1 MCGIAGGVGPS
12 APNFQSLEAQLTKLE
27 HRGPDD
33 RGTYVNQGIA
43 LGMCRL
49 AIVEI
54 AAGKQPFE
62 STDGK
67 IKIVFNGEIYNY
79 RELREVLVSLGHE
92 FSGASESEVI
102 IAAYR
107 QYGPDFPN
115 HLAGMFAIA
124 LFDQVN
130 DALVLVRDRVGKKPL
145 WFSKRADGSIL
156 FASEVKALLAGLP
169 TRTLRKGA
177 VAEVMQFGYVNAP
190 NSAFAEIRQLPP
202 ATIAIWHKGDW
213 SIRTYWQPDYV
224 TEIQISYQDA
234 LEETKNKISAAVE
247 RRLISERPIG
257 AFLSGGYDSTV
268 VTALMAQLSKS
279 TVKTYSI
286 GFDHP
291 QYNEAEY
298 ASAVAKYLGTDHHQE
313 IVKPDP
319 ALILQE
325 IAASLDQ
332 PFADSSYIP
341 TFLLAKYACQE
352 VIVALGGDGGDEVFG
367 GYDRYVAAPTMQR
380 ANYLL
385 AIARPIAS
393 VLGKT
398 GAVNERK
405 LKRIV
410 SQLNA
415 HPSLAARYASIMS
428 LTQPSELAK
437 ILKPEFN
444 LADANEVYLANFK
457 RAGTRDSLHAM
468 IRSDFEHY
476 LPGDLLV
483 KADLATMANSLELRS
498 PLLDHEVIE
507 WANLLPA
514 KFKVAGRESKH
525 ILKDLARTLVPA
537 ELIDRPKMGFAIPRA
552 DWLRNELSE
561 MTHDLLTDEVAR
573 SRRWFDQHE
582 IHRVLAEHKS
592 GQDRDSILWPVL
604 CLELWARHWID

>member
-12 APNFQSLEAQLTKLE
+12 APSLQALEAQLTKLE

-33 RGTYVNQGIA
+33 RGIYVNHGIS

-62 STDGK
+62 SADGK
-67 IKIVFNGEIYNY
+67 VKIVFNGEIYNY
-79 RELREVLVSLGHE
+79 RQLREELVALGHE
-92 FSGASESEVI
+92 FVGASESEVI

-115 HLAGMFAIA
+115 HLTGMFAIA
-124 LFDQVN
+124 LFDQAN

-156 FASEVKALLAGLP
+156 FASEVKALLAALP
-169 TRTLRKGA
+169 TKTLRKGV

-190 NSAFAEIRQLPP
+190 NSAFTEVRQLPP
-202 ATIAIWHKGDW
+202 ATMAIWHHGDW
-213 SIRTYWQPDYV
+213 SMRTYWQPDYE
-224 TEIQISYQDA
+224 TEIQISYEDA
-234 LEETKNKISAAVE
+234 LVETKKKIEAAVE
-247 RRLISERPIG
+247 RRLISERPMG

-268 VTALMAQLSKS
+268 VTALMAKLSS
-279 TVKTYSI
+279 QTVKTYSI

-298 ASAVAKYLGTDHHQE
+298 AGAVAKHLGTDHHQE

-325 IAASLDQ
+325 LTASLDQ

-341 TFLLAKYACQE
+341 TYLLAKYARQE

-367 GYDRYVAAPTMQR
+367 GYDRYVAAPLMQR

-385 AIARPIAS
+385 AIAKPIAAEMS
-393 VLGKT
+393 KS
-398 GAVNERK
+398 AVVSERK
-405 LKRIV
+405 MKRIV
-410 SQLNA
+410 SQLQA
-415 HPSLAARYASIMS
+415 YPSLAARYTSIMS
-428 LTQPSELAK
+428 LTQPSQIARL
-437 ILKPEFN
+437 LNPEFN
-444 LADANEVYLANFK
+444 LAGANDVYINDFK
-457 RAGTRDSLHAM
+457 RAGSRDSLHAM
-468 IRSDFEHY
+468 IRNDFEHY

-498 PLLDHEVIE
+498 PLLDHDVIE
-507 WANLLPA
+507 WANSLPA
-514 KFKVAGRESKH
+514 KFKVTGRESKH
-525 ILKDLARTLVPA
+525 ILKDIARTLVPA
-537 ELIDRPKMGFAIPRA
+537 ELIDRPKMGFAVPRA
-552 DWLRNELSE
+552 DWLRNELRQI
-561 MTHDLLTDEVAR
+561 THDLLTDEVAC
-573 SRRWFDQHE
+573 SRGWFDQHE
-582 IHRVLAEHKS
+582 IHKILSEHQS
-592 GQDRDSILWPVL
+592 GQDRDSIIWPAL
-604 CLELWARHWID
+604 CLELWARNWL

>member
-1 MCGIAGGVGPS
+1 MCGIAGGIGPS
-12 APNFQSLEAQLTKLE
+12 APSVQSLEAQLTKLE

-62 STDGK
+62 SVDGK

-79 RELREVLVSLGHE
+79 RELREQLVSLGHE

-102 IAAYR
+102 IALYR

-115 HLAGMFAIA
+115 HLIGMFAIA
-124 LFDQVN
+124 LFDQAN

-202 ATIAIWHKGDW
+202 ATMAIWHRGDW
-213 SIRTYWQPDYV
+213 SMRTYWQPDYE

-291 QYNEAEY
+291 QYNEAEF
-298 ASAVAKYLGTDHHQE
+298 ASAVAKHLGTDHHQE

-341 TFLLAKYACQE
+341 TFLLAKYARQE

-393 VLGKT
+393 ILGKT

-428 LTQPSELAK
+428 LTQPSKLAK
-437 ILKPEFN
+437 ILKPEYN
-444 LADANEVYLANFK
+444 LAGANEVYLADFK
-457 RAGTRDSLHAM
+457 RSGTRDSLHAM

-483 KADLATMANSLELRS
+483 KADLATMANSLEVRS

-507 WANLLPA
+507 WANSLPA

-525 ILKDLARTLVPA
+525 ILKDIARTLVPA

-561 MTHDLLTDEVAR
+561 ITHDLLTDEVAR
-573 SRRWFDQHE
+573 SRGWFDQHE
-582 IHRVLAEHKS
+582 IHQILVEHKS
-592 GQDRDSILWPVL
+592 GQDRDSILWPAL
-604 CLELWARHWID
+604 CLELWARNWL

>member
-12 APNFQSLEAQLTKLE
+12 APSLQSLEAQLTKLE

-33 RGTYVNQGIA
+33 RGTYVNQGIS
-43 LGMCRL
+43 LGMSRL

-79 RELREVLVSLGHE
+79 RQLREELVALGHE
-92 FSGASESEVI
+92 FFGASESEVI

-107 QYGPDFPN
+107 QFGPDFPN
-115 HLAGMFAIA
+115 HLMGMFAIA
-124 LFDQVN
+124 LFDQAN

-156 FASEVKALLAGLP
+156 FASEVKALLAALP
-169 TRTLRKGA
+169 NKTLRKGV
-177 VAEVMQFGYVNAP
+177 VAEVIQFGYVNAP
-190 NSAFAEIRQLPP
+190 NSAFTEVRQLPP
-202 ATIAIWHKGDW
+202 ATMAIWHHGDW
-213 SIRTYWQPDYV
+213 SMRTYWQPDYE
-224 TEIQISYQDA
+224 TEIKISYEDA
-234 LEETKNKISAAVE
+234 LIETKKKIETAVE
-247 RRLISERPIG
+247 RRLISERPMG

-268 VTALMAQLSKS
+268 VTALMAKLSSQK
-279 TVKTYSI
+279 VKTYSI

-298 ASAVAKYLGTDHHQE
+298 AGAVATYLGTDHHQE

-325 IAASLDQ
+325 LAASLDQ

-341 TFLLAKYACQE
+341 TYLLAKYARQE

-367 GYDRYVAAPTMQR
+367 GYDRYVAAPLMQH

-385 AIARPIAS
+385 TIAKPIAAVMS
-393 VLGKT
+393 KT
-398 GAVNERK
+398 GFVSERK
-405 LKRIV
+405 MKRII
-410 SQLNA
+410 SQLQA

-428 LTQPSELAK
+428 MTQPSQIARL
-437 ILKPEFN
+437 LKPEFN
-444 LADANEVYLANFK
+444 LTGANDVYISDFK
-457 RAGTRDSLHAM
+457 RAGVRDSLHAM

-498 PLLDHEVIE
+498 PLLDHDVIE
-507 WANLLPA
+507 WANSLPS

-525 ILKDLARTLVPA
+525 ILKDIARTLVPA

-552 DWLRNELSE
+552 DWLRNELRQI
-561 MTHDLLTDEVAR
+561 THDLLTDEVAR
-573 SRRWFDQHE
+573 SRGWFDQHE
-582 IHRVLAEHKS
+582 IHKILSEHQS
-592 GQDRDSILWPVL
+592 GQDRDSIIWPAL
-604 CLELWARHWID
+604 CLELWARNWL

>member
-12 APNFQSLEAQLTKLE
+12 APSVQSLEAQLTKLE

-33 RGTYVNQGIA
+33 RGTYVNQGIS

-62 STDGK
+62 SADGK

-79 RELREVLVSLGHE
+79 RQLREELVALGHE
-92 FSGASESEVI
+92 FVGTSESEVI

-115 HLAGMFAIA
+115 HLSGMFAIA
-124 LFDQVN
+124 LFDQAN

-156 FASEVKALLAGLP
+156 FASEVKALLAALP
-169 TRTLRKGA
+169 SRTLRKGI

-190 NSAFAEIRQLPP
+190 NSAFTEVRQLPP
-202 ATIAIWHKGDW
+202 ATMAIWHHGDW
-213 SIRTYWQPDYV
+213 SMRTYWQPDYE
-224 TEIQISYQDA
+224 TEIKISYEDA
-234 LEETKNKISAAVE
+234 LIETKKKIEAAVE
-247 RRLISERPIG
+247 RRLMSERPMG

-268 VTALMAQLSKS
+268 VTALMAKLSS
-279 TVKTYSI
+279 QTVKTYSI

-298 ASAVAKYLGTDHHQE
+298 AGTVAKYLGTDHHQE

-325 IAASLDQ
+325 LAGSLDQ

-341 TFLLAKYACQE
+341 TYLLAKYARQE

-367 GYDRYVAAPTMQR
+367 GYDRYVAAPLMQR

-385 AIARPIAS
+385 AIAKPIA
-393 VLGKT
+393 
-398 GAVNERK
+398 AVMSKSGVVSESK
-405 LKRIV
+405 MKRII
-410 SQLNA
+410 SQLQA
-415 HPSLAARYASIMS
+415 HPSLAARYTSIMS
-428 LTQPSELAK
+428 LTQPAQIARL
-437 ILKPEFN
+437 LKPDFN
-444 LADANEVYLANFK
+444 MAGANEIYINDFK
-457 RAGTRDSLHAM
+457 RTSARDSLHAM

-498 PLLDHEVIE
+498 PLLDHDVIE
-507 WANLLPA
+507 WANSLPT

-525 ILKDLARTLVPA
+525 ILKDIARTLVPA

-552 DWLRNELSE
+552 DWLRNELRQI
-561 MTHDLLTDEVAR
+561 THDLLTDEVAR
-573 SRRWFDQHE
+573 SRGWFDQHE
-582 IHRVLAEHKS
+582 IHKILAEHQS
-592 GQDRDSILWPVL
+592 GQDRDSIIWPAL
-604 CLELWARHWID
+604 CLELWARNWI

>member
-12 APNFQSLEAQLTKLE
+12 APSVQSLEAQLTKLE

-33 RGTYVNQGIA
+33 SGTYVNQGIA

-62 STDGK
+62 SADGK
-67 IKIVFNGEIYNY
+67 IRIVFNGEIYNY
-79 RELREVLVSLGHE
+79 RELRETLVSLGHE
-92 FSGASESEVI
+92 FNGASESEVI

-124 LFDQVN
+124 LFDQAN

-177 VAEVMQFGYVNAP
+177 IAEVMQFGYINAP
-190 NSAFAEIRQLPP
+190 NSAFAEIRQIPP
-202 ATIAIWHKGDW
+202 ATMAIWHKGDW
-213 SIRTYWQPDYV
+213 SMRTYWQPDYE
-224 TEIQISYQDA
+224 TEIQIPYEDA
-234 LEETKNKISAAVE
+234 IVETKKKISAAVE

-268 VTALMAQLSKS
+268 VTALMSQLSKS

-298 ASAVAKYLGTDHHQE
+298 AGAVAKYLGTDHHQE

-341 TFLLAKYACQE
+341 TFLLAKYARKE

-367 GYDRYVAAPTMQR
+367 GYDRYIAAPTMQR

-385 AIARPIAS
+385 ALGKPIAKA
-393 VLGKT
+393 LGKT
-398 GAVNERK
+398 GAINERK
-405 LKRIV
+405 LKRVV
-410 SQLNA
+410 SQLQA

-428 LTQPSELAK
+428 LTQPSELAR
-437 ILKPEFN
+437 ILKPGFN
-444 LADANEVYLANFK
+444 QSGANEVYLNDFQRVGA
-457 RAGTRDSLHAM
+457 RDSLHAM
-468 IRSDFEHY
+468 IRNDFEHY

-498 PLLDHEVIE
+498 PLLDHDVIE
-507 WANLLPA
+507 WANSLPA

-525 ILKDLARTLVPA
+525 ILKDIARSLVPP

-552 DWLRNELSE
+552 DWLRNDLREI
-561 MTHDLLTDEVAR
+561 THDLLTDEVSR
-573 SRRWFDQHE
+573 SRGWFDQHE
-582 IHRVLAEHKS
+582 IHRLLEEHKS
-592 GQDRDSILWPVL
+592 GQDRDSILWPAL
-604 CLELWARHWID
+604 CLELWARNWL

>member
-1 MCGIAGGVGPS
+1 MCGIAGGIGPS
-12 APNFQSLEAQLTKLE
+12 APTLQSLEAQLTKLE

-33 RGTYVNQGIA
+33 RGTYLNGGIA

-62 STDGK
+62 SSDGK

-79 RELREVLVSLGHE
+79 RELREILVSLGHV
-92 FSGASESEVI
+92 FTGASESEVI

-115 HLAGMFAIA
+115 HLSGMFAIA
-124 LFDQVN
+124 LFDQAN

-145 WFSKRADGSIL
+145 WFAKRADGSVL
-156 FASEVKALLAGLP
+156 FASEVKALLAALP
-169 TRTLRKGA
+169 TRTLSNGV
-177 VAEVMQFGYVNAP
+177 VAEVMQFGYVSAP
-190 NSAFAEIRQLPP
+190 NSAFTEIRQIPP
-202 ATIAIWHKGDW
+202 ATMAIWHNGDW
-213 SIRTYWQPDYV
+213 SMRTYWQADYE

-234 LEETKNKISAAVE
+234 LHETKQKILAAVE

-279 TVKTYSI
+279 TVKTFSI

-298 ASAVAKYLGTDHHQE
+298 AGAVAKYLGTEHHQE

-325 IAASLDQ
+325 IASSLDQ

-341 TFLLAKYACQE
+341 SFLLAKYARQE

-380 ANYLL
+380 ANHLL
-385 AIARPIAS
+385 AMARPIAAILS
-393 VLGKT
+393 KS
-398 GAVNERK
+398 GAVDNRK

-410 SQLNA
+410 SQLQSQ
-415 HPSLAARYASIMS
+415 PSLAARYASIMS
-428 LTQPSELAK
+428 LTQPSEIAK
-437 ILKPEFN
+437 LLKPAFN
-444 LADANEVYLANFK
+444 LAGANEFFLADFK
-457 RAGTRDSLHAM
+457 RAGTRDALHAM
-468 IRSDFEHY
+468 IRSDFERY

-483 KADLATMANSLELRS
+483 KADLASMANSLELRS
-498 PLLDHEVIE
+498 PLLDHDVIE
-507 WANLLPA
+507 WANSLPT

-525 ILKDLARTLVPA
+525 ILKDIARSFVPA
-537 ELIDRPKMGFAIPRA
+537 ELIDRPKMGFAITRA
-552 DWLRNELSE
+552 DWLRSELRE
-561 MTHDLLTDEVAR
+561 ITHDLLTDEIAR
-573 SRRWFDQHE
+573 SRGWFDQHE
-582 IHRVLAEHKS
+582 IHRILSEHKA
-592 GQDRDSILWPVL
+592 GQDRDSIIWPAL
-604 CLELWARHWID
+604 CLELWARNWL

>member
-12 APNFQSLEAQLTKLE
+12 APSVQSLEAQLTKLE

-54 AAGKQPFE
+54 ASGKQPFE
-62 STDGK
+62 SSDGK
-67 IKIVFNGEIYNY
+67 INIVFNGEIYNY

-124 LFDQVN
+124 LFDQAN

-177 VAEVMQFGYVNAP
+177 VAEVMQFGYINAP
-190 NSAFAEIRQLPP
+190 NSAFAEIRQIPP
-202 ATIAIWHKGDW
+202 ATMAIWHKGDW
-213 SIRTYWQPDYV
+213 SMRTYWQPDYE
-224 TEIQISYQDA
+224 TEIQISYEDA
-234 LEETKNKISAAVE
+234 LFETKNKISAAVE

-268 VTALMAQLSKS
+268 VTALMTQLSKS

-298 ASAVAKYLGTDHHQE
+298 ARAVAKHLGTDHHQE

-325 IAASLDQ
+325 IAVSLDQ

-341 TFLLAKYACQE
+341 TFLLAKYARKE

-385 AIARPIAS
+385 ALAKPIARA
-393 VLGKT
+393 LGKT
-398 GAVNERK
+398 GAINERK

-410 SQLNA
+410 SQLQA

-428 LTQPSELAK
+428 LTQPSELAR

-444 LADANEVYLANFK
+444 QSGANEVYLNDFQRVGA
-457 RAGTRDSLHAM
+457 RDSLHAM

-498 PLLDHEVIE
+498 PLLDHDVIE
-507 WANLLPA
+507 WANSLPA

-525 ILKDLARTLVPA
+525 ILKDIARSLVPP

-552 DWLRNELSE
+552 DWLRNDLREI
-561 MTHDLLTDEVAR
+561 THDLLTDEVSR
-573 SRRWFDQHE
+573 SRGWFDQHE
-582 IHRVLAEHKS
+582 IHRLLEEHKS
-592 GQDRDSILWPVL
+592 GQDRDSILWPAL
-604 CLELWARHWID
+604 CLELWARNWL

>member
-12 APNFQSLEAQLTKLE
+12 APSLQALEAQLTKLE

-33 RGTYVNQGIA
+33 RGTYVNQGIS

-62 STDGK
+62 SADGK

-79 RELREVLVSLGHE
+79 RQLREELVSLGHE
-92 FSGASESEVI
+92 FAGASESEVI
-102 IAAYR
+102 IASYR
-107 QYGPDFPN
+107 QFGPDFPN
-115 HLAGMFAIA
+115 HLTGMFAIA

-156 FASEVKALLAGLP
+156 FASEVKALLAALP
-169 TRTLRKGA
+169 SRTLRKG
-177 VAEVMQFGYVNAP
+177 VIAEVMQFGYVNAP
-190 NSAFAEIRQLPP
+190 NSAFTEIRQLPP
-202 ATIAIWHKGDW
+202 ATMAIWHHGDW
-213 SIRTYWQPDYV
+213 SMRTYWQPDYE
-224 TEIQISYQDA
+224 TEIQISYEDA
-234 LEETKNKISAAVE
+234 LVETKNKIEAAVE
-247 RRLISERPIG
+247 RRLISERPMG

-268 VTALMAQLSKS
+268 VTALMAKLSS
-279 TVKTYSI
+279 QTVKTYSI
-286 GFDHP
+286 GLDHP

-298 ASAVAKYLGTDHHQE
+298 AGAVARHLGTDHHQE

-325 IAASLDQ
+325 LAASLDQ

-341 TFLLAKYACQE
+341 TYLLAKYARQE

-367 GYDRYVAAPTMQR
+367 GYDRYVAAPLMQR

-385 AIARPIAS
+385 AIAKPIA
-393 VLGKT
+393 
-398 GAVNERK
+398 AVMSKSGVVSERK
-405 LKRIV
+405 MKRIV
-410 SQLNA
+410 SQLQA
-415 HPSLAARYASIMS
+415 HPSLAARYTSIMS
-428 LTQPSELAK
+428 LTQPSQIARL
-437 ILKPEFN
+437 LKPEFN
-444 LADANEVYLANFK
+444 LAGANDVYINDFK
-457 RAGTRDSLHAM
+457 RAGARDSLHEM
-468 IRSDFEHY
+468 IRIDVDHY

-507 WANLLPA
+507 WANSLPA
-514 KFKVAGRESKH
+514 KFKVAGLESKH
-525 ILKDLARTLVPA
+525 ILKDIARTLVPA

-552 DWLRNELSE
+552 DWLRNELHQI
-561 MTHDLLTDEVAR
+561 THDLLTDEVAR
-573 SRRWFDQHE
+573 SRGWFDQHE
-582 IHRVLAEHKS
+582 IHKILGEHQS
-592 GQDRDSILWPVL
+592 GQDRDSIIWPVL
-604 CLELWARHWID
+604 CLELWARNWL

>member
-1 MCGIAGGVGPS
+1 MCGIAGGIGPS
-12 APNFQSLEAQLTKLE
+12 APTLQVLEAQLSKLE

-33 RGTYVNQGIA
+33 RGTFVNQGIA

-62 STDGK
+62 SADGK

-79 RELREVLVSLGHE
+79 RELREQLVSLGHE
-92 FSGASESEVI
+92 FIDASESEVI

-107 QYGPDFPN
+107 QFGPDFPN
-115 HLAGMFAIA
+115 HLSGMFAIA
-124 LFDQVN
+124 LFDQAN
-130 DALVLVRDRVGKKPL
+130 EALVLVRDRVGKKPL
-145 WFSKRADGSIL
+145 WFSKRSDGSVL
-156 FASEVKALLAGLP
+156 FASEVKALLAAIP

-177 VAEVMQFGYVNAP
+177 VAEVMQFGYINAP
-190 NSAFAEIRQLPP
+190 NSAFTEIRQIPP
-202 ATIAIWHKGDW
+202 ATMAIWHAGDW
-213 SIRTYWQPDYV
+213 SMRTYWQADYV

-234 LEETKNKISAAVE
+234 LIETKKKISAAVE

-298 ASAVAKYLGTDHHQE
+298 AKAVARQLGTDHHQE

-341 TFLLAKYACQE
+341 TFLLAKYARQE

-367 GYDRYVAAPTMQR
+367 GYDRYVAAPTLQR
-380 ANYLL
+380 ANFLL
-385 AIARPIAS
+385 PLARPIAAI
-393 VLGKT
+393 LAKA
-398 GAVNERK
+398 GAVSDRK
-405 LKRIV
+405 VKRIV
-410 SQLNA
+410 SQLKA
-415 HPSLAARYASIMS
+415 QPSLAARYTSIMS
-428 LTQPSELAK
+428 LTQPSDIAR

-444 LADANEVYLANFK
+444 LAGAHEIYMQNIK
-457 RAGTRDSLHAM
+457 RSGTRDSLHAM
-468 IRSDFEHY
+468 IRSDFENY

-483 KADLATMANSLELRS
+483 KADLASMANSLELRS
-498 PLLDHEVIE
+498 PLLDHELIE
-507 WANLLPA
+507 WANSLPT

-525 ILKDLARTLVPA
+525 ILKDIARTLVPA

-552 DWLRNELSE
+552 DWLRNELRE
-561 MTHDLLTDEVAR
+561 ITHDLLTDETAK
-573 SRRWFDQHE
+573 SRGWFDQHE
-582 IHRVLAEHKS
+582 IHRIIDENKN
-592 GQDRDSILWPVL
+592 GKDRDSVLWPAL
-604 CLELWARHWID
+604 CLELWARNWL

>member
-12 APNFQSLEAQLTKLE
+12 APSVQSLEAQLTKLE

-54 AAGKQPFE
+54 ASGKQPFE
-62 STDGK
+62 SADGK

-79 RELREVLVSLGHE
+79 RELRELLVSLGHE

-115 HLAGMFAIA
+115 HLAGMFVIA
-124 LFDQVN
+124 LFDQAN

-156 FASEVKALLAGLP
+156 FASEVKALLVELP

-177 VAEVMQFGYVNAP
+177 VAEVMQFGYINAP
-190 NSAFAEIRQLPP
+190 NSAFAEIRQIPP
-202 ATIAIWHKGDW
+202 ATMAIWHKGDW
-213 SIRTYWQPDYV
+213 SMRTYWQPDYE
-224 TEIQISYQDA
+224 TEVLISYEDA
-234 LEETKNKISAAVE
+234 LVETKNKISTAVE

-298 ASAVAKYLGTDHHQE
+298 AGAVAKYLGTDHHQE

-341 TFLLAKYACQE
+341 TFLLAKYARKE

-385 AIARPIAS
+385 AFGKPIATA
-393 VLGKT
+393 LGKT
-398 GAVNERK
+398 GAINERK

-415 HPSLAARYASIMS
+415 YPSLAARYASIMS
-428 LTQPSELAK
+428 LTQPSELAR

-444 LADANEVYLANFK
+444 LSGASEVFLNDFK
-457 RAGTRDSLHAM
+457 RAGARDSLQAM

-483 KADLATMANSLELRS
+483 KADCATMANSLELRS

-507 WANLLPA
+507 WANSLPA
-514 KFKVAGRESKH
+514 NFKVSGRESKH
-525 ILKDLARTLVPA
+525 ILKDIARTLVPA
-537 ELIDRPKMGFAIPRA
+537 NFIDRPKMGFAIPRA
-552 DWLRNELSE
+552 DWLRSELSE
-561 MTHDLLTDEVAR
+561 ITHDLLTDEVAR
-573 SRRWFDQHE
+573 SRGWFDQHE
-582 IHRVLAEHKS
+582 IYRVLAEHKS
-592 GQDRDSILWPVL
+592 GQDRDSILWPAL
-604 CLELWARHWID
+604 CLELWARNWL

>member
-12 APNFQSLEAQLTKLE
+12 APSLQALEAQLTKLE

-33 RGTYVNQGIA
+33 RGTYVNQGIS

-62 STDGK
+62 SADGK

-79 RELREVLVSLGHE
+79 RQLRAELVALGHE
-92 FSGASESEVI
+92 FAGASESEVI

-107 QYGPDFPN
+107 QFGPDFPN
-115 HLAGMFAIA
+115 HLSGMFAIA
-124 LFDQVN
+124 LFDQAN

-156 FASEVKALLAGLP
+156 FASEVKALLAALP
-169 TRTLRKGA
+169 SKTLRKGV

-190 NSAFAEIRQLPP
+190 NSAFTEVRQLPP
-202 ATIAIWHKGDW
+202 ATMAIWHDGDW
-213 SIRTYWQPDYV
+213 SMRTYWQPDYE
-224 TEIQISYQDA
+224 TEIQISYEDA
-234 LEETKNKISAAVE
+234 LVGTKNKIEAAVE
-247 RRLISERPIG
+247 RRLMSERPMG

-268 VTALMAQLSKS
+268 VTALMAKLSS
-279 TVKTYSI
+279 QTVKTYSI
-286 GFDHP
+286 GFDHR

-298 ASAVAKYLGTDHHQE
+298 AGAVAKHLGTDHHQE

-325 IAASLDQ
+325 LAASLDQ

-341 TFLLAKYACQE
+341 TYLLAKYARQE

-367 GYDRYVAAPTMQR
+367 GYDRYIAAPLMQR

-385 AIARPIAS
+385 AIAKPIAAIMS
-393 VLGKT
+393 KSGV
-398 GAVNERK
+398 VSERK
-405 LKRIV
+405 MKRII
-410 SQLNA
+410 SQLQA
-415 HPSLAARYASIMS
+415 HPSLAARYTSIMS
-428 LTQPSELAK
+428 LTQPAQIARL
-437 ILKPEFN
+437 LKPEFN
-444 LADANEVYLANFK
+444 LAGANEIYIRDFK
-457 RAGTRDSLHAM
+457 RIGIRDSLHAM
-468 IRSDFEHY
+468 IRSDFERY

-498 PLLDHEVIE
+498 PLLDHDVID
-507 WANLLPA
+507 WANSLPA

-525 ILKDLARTLVPA
+525 ILKDIARTLVPA

-552 DWLRNELSE
+552 DWLRNELRQI
-561 MTHDLLTDEVAR
+561 THDLLTDEVAR
-573 SRRWFDQHE
+573 SRGWFDQHE
-582 IHRVLAEHKS
+582 IHKILSEHQS
-592 GQDRDSILWPVL
+592 GQDRDSIIWPAL
-604 CLELWARHWID
+604 CLELWARNWL

>member
-12 APNFQSLEAQLTKLE
+12 APSVQSLDAQLTKLE

-54 AAGKQPFE
+54 ASGKQPFE
-62 STDGK
+62 SSDGK

-79 RELREVLVSLGHE
+79 RELREILVSLGYE
-92 FSGASESEVI
+92 FSGASETEVI

-115 HLAGMFAIA
+115 HLNGMFAIA
-124 LFDQVN
+124 LFDQAN

-156 FASEVKALLAGLP
+156 FASEVKSLLAGLP
-169 TRTLRKGA
+169 SRTLRKGV

-190 NSAFAEIRQLPP
+190 NSAFTEVRQLPP
-202 ATIAIWHKGDW
+202 ATMAIWHHGDW
-213 SIRTYWQPDYV
+213 SMRTYWQPDYE
-224 TEIQISYQDA
+224 TEIQISYEDA
-234 LEETKNKISAAVE
+234 LVETKNKIEAAVE
-247 RRLISERPIG
+247 RRLMSERPMG

-268 VTALMAQLSKS
+268 VTALMAKLSS
-279 TVKTYSI
+279 QTVKTYSI
-286 GFDHP
+286 GFENP

-298 ASAVAKYLGTDHHQE
+298 AGAVAKHLGTDHHQE

-319 ALILQE
+319 TLILQE
-325 IAASLDQ
+325 LAASLDQ

-341 TFLLAKYACQE
+341 TYLLAKYARQE

-367 GYDRYVAAPTMQR
+367 GYDRYVAAPLLQR

-385 AIARPIAS
+385 AIAKPIA
-393 VLGKT
+393 
-398 GAVNERK
+398 AVMSKSGVVSERK
-405 LKRIV
+405 MKRII
-410 SQLNA
+410 SQLQA
-415 HPSLAARYASIMS
+415 HPSLAARYTSIMS
-428 LTQPSELAK
+428 LTQPAQIARL
-437 ILKPEFN
+437 LKPDFN
-444 LADANEVYLANFK
+444 MAVANEIYISDFK
-457 RAGTRDSLHAM
+457 RLGARDSLHAM

-498 PLLDHEVIE
+498 PLLDHDVIE
-507 WANLLPA
+507 WANSLPTI
-514 KFKVAGRESKH
+514 FKVAGRESKH

-552 DWLRNELSE
+552 DWLRNELRQI
-561 MTHDLLTDEVAR
+561 THDLLTDEVAR
-573 SRRWFDQHE
+573 SRGWFDQHE
-582 IHRVLAEHKS
+582 IHKILSEHQS
-592 GQDRDSILWPVL
+592 GQDRDSIIWPAL
-604 CLELWARHWID
+604 CLELWARNWL

>member
-12 APNFQSLEAQLTKLE
+12 APNVQSLDAQLTKLE

-33 RGTYVNQGIA
+33 RGTYVNRGIA

-54 AAGKQPFE
+54 ASGKQPFE

-79 RELREVLVSLGHE
+79 RELREVLVSLGYE

-115 HLAGMFAIA
+115 HLSGMFAIA
-124 LFDQVN
+124 LFDQTN

-177 VAEVMQFGYVNAP
+177 VAEVMQFGYINAP
-190 NSAFAEIRQLPP
+190 NSAFAEIRQIPP
-202 ATIAIWHKGDW
+202 ATMAIWHKGDW
-213 SIRTYWQPDYV
+213 SMRTYWQPDYE
-224 TEIQISYQDA
+224 TEIQISYEDA
-234 LEETKNKISAAVE
+234 LVETKNRISAAVE

-268 VTALMAQLSKS
+268 VTALMAQLSIS

-291 QYNEAEY
+291 QYNEGEY
-298 ASAVAKYLGTDHHQE
+298 ARAVAKHLGTDHHQE

-325 IAASLDQ
+325 IATSLDQ

-341 TFLLAKYACQE
+341 TFLLAKYARKE

-385 AIARPIAS
+385 ALAKPIAS

-398 GAVNERK
+398 SVINERK
-405 LKRIV
+405 LKRII
-410 SQLNA
+410 SQLQA
-415 HPSLAARYASIMS
+415 HPSLATRYASIMS
-428 LTQPSELAK
+428 LTQPSELAR

-444 LADANEVYLANFK
+444 LSGSNDIYLTDFK
-457 RAGTRDSLHAM
+457 RTGARDSLHTM

-507 WANLLPA
+507 WANSLPA

-525 ILKDLARTLVPA
+525 ILKDIARSLVPA

-561 MTHDLLTDEVAR
+561 ITHDLLTDEVAK
-573 SRRWFDQHE
+573 SRGWFDQHE
-582 IHRVLAEHKS
+582 IHTVLEEHKS
-592 GQDRDSILWPVL
+592 GQDRDSILWPAL
-604 CLELWARHWID
+604 CLELWARNWL

>member
-12 APNFQSLEAQLTKLE
+12 APSVQSLEAQLTKLE

-54 AAGKQPFE
+54 ASGKQPFE
-62 STDGK
+62 SADGN

-79 RELREVLVSLGHE
+79 RELRERLVSLGHV

-124 LFDQVN
+124 LFDQAN
-130 DALVLVRDRVGKKPL
+130 DALILVRDRVGKKPL

-177 VAEVMQFGYVNAP
+177 VAEVMQFGYVSAP
-190 NSAFAEIRQLPP
+190 NSAFAEIRQIPP
-202 ATIAIWHKGDW
+202 ATMAIWHKGDW
-213 SIRTYWQPDYV
+213 SMRTYWQPDYE
-224 TEIQISYQDA
+224 TEIQISYEDA
-234 LEETKNKISAAVE
+234 LVETKNKISAAVE

-257 AFLSGGYDSTV
+257 VFLSGGYDSTV
-268 VTALMAQLSKS
+268 VTALMSQLSKS
-279 TVKTYSI
+279 KVKTYSI

-291 QYNEAEY
+291 QYNEAEF
-298 ASAVAKYLGTDHHQE
+298 AGAVAKYLGTDHHQE

-341 TFLLAKYACQE
+341 TFLLAKYARKE

-367 GYDRYVAAPTMQR
+367 GYDRYLAAPTMQR

-385 AIARPIAS
+385 ALGKPIARA
-393 VLGKT
+393 LGKS
-398 GAVNERK
+398 GAINERK

-410 SQLNA
+410 SQLQS

-428 LTQPSELAK
+428 LTQSSELAR

-444 LADANEVYLANFK
+444 LSGASDNYLNDFK
-457 RAGTRDSLHAM
+457 RTGVRDSLHAM

-483 KADLATMANSLELRS
+483 KADLATMANSLEVRS
-498 PLLDHEVIE
+498 PLLDHDVID
-507 WANLLPA
+507 WANSLPA
-514 KFKVAGRESKH
+514 KFKVAGQESKH
-525 ILKDLARTLVPA
+525 ILKDIARSLVPA

-552 DWLRNELSE
+552 DWLRNELRE
-561 MTHDLLTDEVAR
+561 ITHDLLTDEVAR
-573 SRRWFDQHE
+573 SRGWFDQHE
-582 IHRVLAEHKS
+582 IHRALEEHKS
-592 GQDRDSILWPVL
+592 GQDRDSILWPAL
-604 CLELWARHWID
+604 CLELWARNWL

>member
-12 APNFQSLEAQLTKLE
+12 APSLQALEAQLTKLE

-33 RGTYVNQGIA
+33 RGTYVNQGIS

-62 STDGK
+62 SADGK

-79 RELREVLVSLGHE
+79 RQLREELVALGHE
-92 FSGASESEVI
+92 FVGSSESEVI

-115 HLAGMFAIA
+115 HLSGMFAIA
-124 LFDQVN
+124 LFDQAN

-156 FASEVKALLAGLP
+156 FASEVKALLSALP
-169 TRTLRKGA
+169 SRTLRKGV

-190 NSAFAEIRQLPP
+190 NSAFTEVRQLPP
-202 ATIAIWHKGDW
+202 ATMAIWHHGDW
-213 SIRTYWQPDYV
+213 SMRTYWQPDYE
-224 TEIQISYQDA
+224 TEIQISYEDA
-234 LEETKNKISAAVE
+234 LVETKNKIEAAVE
-247 RRLISERPIG
+247 RRLMSERPMG

-268 VTALMAQLSKS
+268 VTALMAKLSS
-279 TVKTYSI
+279 QTVKTYSI
-286 GFDHP
+286 GFYHP

-298 ASAVAKYLGTDHHQE
+298 AGAVAKYLGTDHHQE

-325 IAASLDQ
+325 LAASLDQ

-341 TFLLAKYACQE
+341 TYLLAKYARQE

-367 GYDRYVAAPTMQR
+367 GYDRYVAAPLMQR

-385 AIARPIAS
+385 AIAKPIA
-393 VLGKT
+393 
-398 GAVNERK
+398 AVMSKSGVVSERK
-405 LKRIV
+405 MKRII
-410 SQLNA
+410 SQLQV
-415 HPSLAARYASIMS
+415 HPSLAARYTSIMS
-428 LTQPSELAK
+428 LTQPSQIARL
-437 ILKPEFN
+437 LKPEFN
-444 LADANEVYLANFK
+444 HAGGNDIYISDFK
-457 RAGTRDSLHAM
+457 RAGARDSLHAM

-476 LPGDLLV
+476 LPGDLLI

-498 PLLDHEVIE
+498 PLLDHDVIE
-507 WANLLPA
+507 WANSLPA
-514 KFKVAGRESKH
+514 KFKVVGRESKH
-525 ILKDLARTLVPA
+525 ILKDIARTLVPA

-552 DWLRNELSE
+552 DWLRNELRE
-561 MTHDLLTDEVAR
+561 ITHDLLTDEVAR
-573 SRRWFDQHE
+573 SRSWFDQHE
-582 IHRVLAEHKS
+582 IHKILSEHQS
-592 GQDRDSILWPVL
+592 GQDRDSIIWPAL
-604 CLELWARHWID
+604 CLELWARNWL

>member
-1 MCGIAGGVGPS
+1 MCGIAGGIGPS
-12 APNFQSLEAQLTKLE
+12 APSLESLEAQLTKLE

-33 RGTYVNQGIA
+33 RGTYVNQGIS

-62 STDGK
+62 SVDGK

-79 RELREVLVSLGHE
+79 RELREILISLGHE

-115 HLAGMFAIA
+115 HLRGMFAIA
-124 LFDQVN
+124 LFDQAN

-145 WFSKRADGSIL
+145 WFSKRADGTVF
-156 FASEVKALLAGLP
+156 FASEVKALLAALP
-169 TRTLRKGA
+169 SRTLRTGV
-177 VAEVMQFGYVNAP
+177 VAEVMQFGYVSAP
-190 NSAFAEIRQLPP
+190 NSAFTDIRQIPP
-202 ATIAIWHKGDW
+202 ATLAIWHNGDW
-213 SIRTYWQPDYV
+213 SMRKYWQADYE
-224 TEIQISYQDA
+224 TEIQISYEDA
-234 LEETKNKISAAVE
+234 LVETKEKISAAVE

-279 TVKTYSI
+279 TVKTFSI
-286 GFDHP
+286 GFEHP

-298 ASAVAKYLGTDHHQE
+298 AGAVAKYLGTEHHQE

-325 IAASLDQ
+325 IATSLDQ

-341 TFLLAKYACQE
+341 TFLLAKYARQE

-380 ANYLL
+380 TNYLL
-385 AIARPIAS
+385 AIARPIAVMLS
-393 VLGKT
+393 KS
-398 GAVNERK
+398 GAVNQRK
-405 LKRIV
+405 LKRIE
-410 SQLNA
+410 SQLQSQ
-415 HPSLAARYASIMS
+415 PSLAARYASIMS
-428 LTQPSELAK
+428 LTQPDQIARL
-437 ILKPEFN
+437 LKPDFN
-444 LADANEVYLANFK
+444 LATANKIFLADFK
-457 RAGTRDSLHAM
+457 RVGARDSLHAM
-468 IRSDFEHY
+468 IRSDFEYY

-498 PLLDHEVIE
+498 PLLDHDIIE
-507 WANLLPA
+507 WANSLPT

-525 ILKDLARTLVPA
+525 ILKDIARSLVPA
-537 ELIDRPKMGFAIPRA
+537 DLIDRPKMGFAIPRA
-552 DWLRNELSE
+552 EWLRNELRE
-561 MTHDLLTDEVAR
+561 ITHDLLTDEVAR
-573 SRRWFDQHE
+573 SRGWFDQHE
-582 IHRVLAEHKS
+582 IHLILAEHKD
-592 GQDRDSILWPVL
+592 GQDRDSIIWPAL
-604 CLELWARHWID
+604 CLELWARHWL

>member
-1 MCGIAGGVGPS
+1 MCGIAGGIGPS
-12 APNFQSLEAQLTKLE
+12 SPSLESLEAQLTKLE

-62 STDGK
+62 SVDGK

-79 RELREVLVSLGHE
+79 RELREVLVSLGYE

-115 HLAGMFAIA
+115 HLRGMFAIA
-124 LFDQVN
+124 LFDQAN

-145 WFSKRADGSIL
+145 WFSKRADGSVL
-156 FASEVKALLAGLP
+156 FASEVKALLAALP
-169 TRTLRKGA
+169 TRTLRTGV
-177 VAEVMQFGYVNAP
+177 VAEVMQFGYVSAP
-190 NSAFAEIRQLPP
+190 NSAFTEIRQIPP
-202 ATIAIWHKGDW
+202 ATMAIWHNGDW
-213 SIRTYWQPDYV
+213 SMRTYWQADYE
-224 TEIQISYQDA
+224 TEIQISYEDA
-234 LEETKNKISAAVE
+234 LVETKEKISAAVE

-268 VTALMAQLSKS
+268 VTALMAKLSKS

-291 QYNEAEY
+291 QFNEAEY
-298 ASAVAKYLGTDHHQE
+298 AGAVAKYLGTEHHQE

-332 PFADSSYIP
+332 PFADPSYIP
-341 TFLLAKYACQE
+341 TFLLAKYARQE

-367 GYDRYVAAPTMQR
+367 GYDRYIAAPTMQR
-380 ANYLL
+380 ANHLL
-385 AIARPIAS
+385 AIARPIAVMLS
-393 VLGKT
+393 KS
-398 GAVNERK
+398 GAVNQRK
-405 LKRIV
+405 LKRIA
-410 SQLNA
+410 SQLQSQ
-415 HPSLAARYASIMS
+415 PSLAARYTSIMS
-428 LTQPSELAK
+428 QAQTTDISKLLNSD
-437 ILKPEFN
+437 FN
-444 LADANEVYLANFK
+444 VANANEIFLADFK
-457 RAGTRDSLHAM
+457 RVGARDSLHAM
-468 IRSDFEHY
+468 IRSDFEYY

-498 PLLDHEVIE
+498 PLLDHDVVE
-507 WANLLPA
+507 WANSLPT

-525 ILKDLARTLVPA
+525 ILKDIARSLVPA
-537 ELIDRPKMGFAIPRA
+537 DLIERPKMGFAIPRA
-552 DWLRNELSE
+552 EWLRNELRE
-561 MTHDLLTDEVAR
+561 ITHDLLTDEVAR
-573 SRRWFDQHE
+573 SRGWFDQHE
-582 IHRVLAEHKS
+582 IHRILAEHKS
-592 GQDRDSILWPVL
+592 GQDRDSIIWPAL
-604 CLELWARHWID
+604 CLELWARNWL

>member
-12 APNFQSLEAQLTKLE
+12 APSLQALEAQLTKLE

-33 RGTYVNQGIA
+33 RGTYVNQGIS

-62 STDGK
+62 SADGK

-79 RELREVLVSLGHE
+79 RELREDLVALGHE
-92 FSGASESEVI
+92 FNGASESEVI

-115 HLAGMFAIA
+115 HLSGMFAIA
-124 LFDQVN
+124 LFDQAN

-156 FASEVKALLAGLP
+156 FASEVKALLVALP
-169 TRTLRKGA
+169 NRTLRKGV

-190 NSAFAEIRQLPP
+190 NSAFTEIRQIPP
-202 ATIAIWHKGDW
+202 ATMAIWHHGDW
-213 SIRTYWQPDYV
+213 SMRTYWQSDYE
-224 TEIQISYQDA
+224 TEIQISYQEA
-234 LEETKNKISAAVE
+234 LVETKNQIEAAVA
-247 RRLISERPIG
+247 RRMISERPMG

-268 VTALMAQLSKS
+268 VTALMAKLSS
-279 TVKTYSI
+279 QTVKTYSI

-298 ASAVAKYLGTDHHQE
+298 ASAVAKHLGTDHHQE

-325 IAASLDQ
+325 LATSLDQ

-341 TFLLAKYACQE
+341 TYLLAKYARQE
-352 VIVALGGDGGDEVFG
+352 VTVALGGDGGDEVFG
-367 GYDRYVAAPTMQR
+367 GYDRYVAAPLMQR

-385 AIARPIAS
+385 AIAKPIAA
-393 VLGKT
+393 VLSKGD
-398 GAVNERK
+398 AVNERK

-410 SQLNA
+410 SQLQA

-428 LTQPSELAK
+428 LTQPSQIARL
-437 ILKPEFN
+437 LKPEFN
-444 LADANEVYLANFK
+444 LAGANDVYINDFK
-457 RAGTRDSLHAM
+457 RVGVRDSLHAM

-498 PLLDHEVIE
+498 PLLDHQVIE
-507 WANLLPA
+507 WANSLPA

-525 ILKDLARTLVPA
+525 ILKDIARTLVPA

-552 DWLRNELSE
+552 DWLRNELRQV
-561 MTHDLLTDEVAR
+561 THDLLTDEVAR
-573 SRRWFDQHE
+573 SRGWFDQHE
-582 IHRVLAEHKS
+582 IHKILSEHQN
-592 GQDRDSILWPVL
+592 GQDRDSIIWPAL
-604 CLELWARHWID
+604 CLELWARNWL

>member
-1 MCGIAGGVGPS
+1 MCGIAGGIGPS
-12 APNFQSLEAQLTKLE
+12 APSLESLEAQLIKLE

-62 STDGK
+62 SVDGK

-115 HLAGMFAIA
+115 HLRGMFAIA
-124 LFDQVN
+124 LFDQAN

-145 WFSKRADGSIL
+145 WFSKRADGSVL
-156 FASEVKALLAGLP
+156 FASEVKALLAALP
-169 TRTLRKGA
+169 TRTLRTGA
-177 VAEVMQFGYVNAP
+177 IAEVMQFGYISAP
-190 NSAFAEIRQLPP
+190 NSAFTEIRQIPP
-202 ATIAIWHKGDW
+202 ATMAIWHNGDW
-213 SIRTYWQPDYV
+213 SMRTYWQADYE
-224 TEIQISYQDA
+224 TEIQISYEDA
-234 LEETKNKISAAVE
+234 LVETKEKISAAVE

-268 VTALMAQLSKS
+268 VTALMAKLSKS

-291 QYNEAEY
+291 QFNEAEY
-298 ASAVAKYLGTDHHQE
+298 AGAVAKYLGTEHHQE
-313 IVKPDP
+313 IIKPDP

-332 PFADSSYIP
+332 PFADSSFIP
-341 TFLLAKYACQE
+341 TFLLAKYARQE

-385 AIARPIAS
+385 AIARPIALMLS
-393 VLGKT
+393 KS
-398 GAVNERK
+398 GAVNQRK
-405 LKRIV
+405 LKRIAAQLQ
-410 SQLNA
+410 SQ
-415 HPSLAARYASIMS
+415 PSLAARYASIMS
-428 LTQPSELAK
+428 LTQPGQIAIL
-437 ILKPEFN
+437 LKPDFN
-444 LADANEVYLANFK
+444 LATANEMFLADFK
-457 RAGTRDSLHAM
+457 RVGARDSLHAM
-468 IRSDFEHY
+468 IRSDFEYY

-498 PLLDHEVIE
+498 PLLDHDIIE
-507 WANLLPA
+507 WANSLPT

-525 ILKDLARTLVPA
+525 ILKDIARYLVPA
-537 ELIDRPKMGFAIPRA
+537 DLIDRPKMGFAIPRA
-552 DWLRNELSE
+552 EWLRNELRE
-561 MTHDLLTDEVAR
+561 ITHDLLTDEVAR
-573 SRRWFDQHE
+573 SRGWFDQHE
-582 IHRVLAEHKS
+582 IHRILTEHKA
-592 GQDRDSILWPVL
+592 GRDRDSIIWPAL
-604 CLELWARHWID
+604 CLELWARNWL

>member
-12 APNFQSLEAQLTKLE
+12 APSLQALEAQLTKLE

-33 RGTYVNQGIA
+33 RGTYVNQGIS

-62 STDGK
+62 SADGK

-79 RELREVLVSLGHE
+79 RELREDLVALGHE
-92 FSGASESEVI
+92 FNGASESEVI

-115 HLAGMFAIA
+115 HLSGMFAIA
-124 LFDQVN
+124 LFDQAN

-156 FASEVKALLAGLP
+156 FASEVKALLAALP
-169 TRTLRKGA
+169 NRTLRKGV

-190 NSAFAEIRQLPP
+190 NSAFTEIRQIPP
-202 ATIAIWHKGDW
+202 ATMAIWHHGDW
-213 SIRTYWQPDYV
+213 SMRTYWQSDYE
-224 TEIQISYQDA
+224 TEIQISYQEA
-234 LEETKNKISAAVE
+234 LVETKNQIEAAVA
-247 RRLISERPIG
+247 RRMISERPMG

-268 VTALMAQLSKS
+268 VTALMAKLSS
-279 TVKTYSI
+279 QTVKTYSI

-298 ASAVAKYLGTDHHQE
+298 AKAVAKHLGTDHHQE

-325 IAASLDQ
+325 LATSLDQ

-341 TFLLAKYACQE
+341 TYLLAKYARQE
-352 VIVALGGDGGDEVFG
+352 VTVALGGDGGDEVFG
-367 GYDRYVAAPTMQR
+367 GYDRYVAAPLMQR

-385 AIARPIAS
+385 AIAKPIAA
-393 VLGKT
+393 VLSKG

-410 SQLNA
+410 SQLQA

-428 LTQPSELAK
+428 LTQPSQIARL
-437 ILKPEFN
+437 LKPEFN
-444 LADANEVYLANFK
+444 LAGANDVYINDFK
-457 RAGTRDSLHAM
+457 RVGVRDSLHAM

-498 PLLDHEVIE
+498 PLLDHQVIE
-507 WANLLPA
+507 WANSLPA

-525 ILKDLARTLVPA
+525 ILKDIARTLVPA

-552 DWLRNELSE
+552 DWLRNELRQV
-561 MTHDLLTDEVAR
+561 THDLLSDEVAR
-573 SRRWFDQHE
+573 SRGWFDQHE
-582 IHRVLAEHKS
+582 IHKILSEHQN
-592 GQDRDSILWPVL
+592 GQDRDSIIWPAL
-604 CLELWARHWID
+604 CLELWARNWL

>member
-12 APNFQSLEAQLTKLE
+12 APSLQALEAQLTKLE

-33 RGTYVNQGIA
+33 HGTYVNQGIS

-62 STDGK
+62 SSDGK
-67 IKIVFNGEIYNY
+67 TKIVFNGEIYNY
-79 RELREVLVSLGHE
+79 RELREELVALGHE
-92 FSGASESEVI
+92 FNGASESEVI

-124 LFDQVN
+124 LFDQAN
-130 DALVLVRDRVGKKPL
+130 DALILVRDRVGKKPL

-156 FASEVKALLAGLP
+156 FASEVKALLAALP
-169 TRTLRKGA
+169 NRTLRKGA

-190 NSAFAEIRQLPP
+190 NSAFTEVRQIPP
-202 ATIAIWHKGDW
+202 ATMAIWHHGDW
-213 SIRTYWQPDYV
+213 SMRAYWQPDYE

-234 LEETKNKISAAVE
+234 LVETKNQIEAAVA
-247 RRLISERPIG
+247 RRMISERPMG

-268 VTALMAQLSKS
+268 VTALMAKLSS
-279 TVKTYSI
+279 QTVKTYSI

-298 ASAVAKYLGTDHHQE
+298 ASAVAKHLGTDHHQE

-325 IAASLDQ
+325 LAASLDQ
-332 PFADSSYIP
+332 PFADSSFIP
-341 TFLLAKYACQE
+341 TYLLAKYARQE

-367 GYDRYVAAPTMQR
+367 GYDRYIAAPLMQR

-385 AIARPIAS
+385 AIAKPIAS
-393 VLGKT
+393 ALSKG

-410 SQLNA
+410 SQLQA

-428 LTQPSELAK
+428 LTQPTQISRL
-437 ILKPEFN
+437 LKPEFN
-444 LADANEVYLANFK
+444 LAGANDIYINDFK
-457 RAGTRDSLHAM
+457 RVGVRDSLHAM

-498 PLLDHEVIE
+498 PLLDHQVIE
-507 WANLLPA
+507 WANSLPA

-525 ILKDLARTLVPA
+525 ILKDIARKLVPA

-552 DWLRNELSE
+552 DWLRNELRQV
-561 MTHDLLTDEVAR
+561 THDLLTDEVAR
-573 SRRWFDQHE
+573 SRGWFDQHE
-582 IHRVLAEHKS
+582 IHKILSEHQS
-592 GQDRDSILWPVL
+592 GQDRDSIIWPAL
-604 CLELWARHWID
+604 CLELWARNWL

>member
-1 MCGIAGGVGPS
+1 M
-12 APNFQSLEAQLTKLE
+12 
-27 HRGPDD
+27 
-33 RGTYVNQGIA
+33 
-43 LGMCRL
+43 
-49 AIVEI
+49 
-54 AAGKQPFE
+54 
-62 STDGK
+62 
-67 IKIVFNGEIYNY
+67 
-79 RELREVLVSLGHE
+79 REVLVSLGHE

-124 LFDQVN
+124 LFDQAN

-145 WFSKRADGSIL
+145 WFSKRVDGSIL

-169 TRTLRKGA
+169 SRTLRKGA
-177 VAEVMQFGYVNAP
+177 VAEVMQFGYINAP
-190 NSAFAEIRQLPP
+190 NSAFAEIRQIPP
-202 ATIAIWHKGDW
+202 ATMAIWHKGDW
-213 SIRTYWQPDYV
+213 SMRTYWQPDYE
-224 TEIQISYQDA
+224 TEIQISYEDA
-234 LEETKNKISAAVE
+234 LVETKNKISAAVE

-268 VTALMAQLSKS
+268 VTALMSQLSKS

-298 ASAVAKYLGTDHHQE
+298 AGAVAKYLGTDHHQE

-341 TFLLAKYACQE
+341 TFLLAKYARKE

-393 VLGKT
+393 ILGKT

-415 HPSLAARYASIMS
+415 YPSLAARYASIMS
-428 LTQPSELAK
+428 LTQSSELAK

-444 LADANEVYLANFK
+444 LSGANDIYLNDFK
-457 RAGTRDSLHAM
+457 RAGARDSLHAM

-498 PLLDHEVIE
+498 PLLDHDVIE
-507 WANLLPA
+507 WANSLPA

-525 ILKDLARTLVPA
+525 ILKDIARSLVPA

-552 DWLRNELSE
+552 DWLRNELREIS
-561 MTHDLLTDEVAR
+561 HDLLTDEVAR
-573 SRRWFDQHE
+573 SRGWFDQHE
-582 IHRVLAEHKS
+582 IPRVLEEHKS
-592 GQDRDSILWPVL
+592 GQDRDSILWPAL
-604 CLELWARHWID
+604 CLELWARNWL

>member
-12 APNFQSLEAQLTKLE
+12 APSLQALEAQLTKLE

-33 RGTYVNQGIA
+33 RGTYVNQGIS

-62 STDGK
+62 SADGK

-79 RELREVLVSLGHE
+79 RELREDLVALGHE
-92 FSGASESEVI
+92 FNGASESEVI

-115 HLAGMFAIA
+115 HLSGMFAIA
-124 LFDQVN
+124 LFDQAN

-156 FASEVKALLAGLP
+156 FASEVKALLVALP
-169 TRTLRKGA
+169 NRTLRKGV

-190 NSAFAEIRQLPP
+190 NSAFTEIRQIPP
-202 ATIAIWHKGDW
+202 ATMAIWHHGDW
-213 SIRTYWQPDYV
+213 SMRTYWQSDYE
-224 TEIQISYQDA
+224 TEIQISYQEA
-234 LEETKNKISAAVE
+234 LVETKNQIEAAVA
-247 RRLISERPIG
+247 RRMISERPMG

-268 VTALMAQLSKS
+268 VTALMAKLSIQ

-298 ASAVAKYLGTDHHQE
+298 ASAVAKHLGTDHHQE

-325 IAASLDQ
+325 LATSLDQ

-341 TFLLAKYACQE
+341 TYLLAKYARQE
-352 VIVALGGDGGDEVFG
+352 VTVALGGDGGDEVFG
-367 GYDRYVAAPTMQR
+367 GYDRYVAAPLMQR

-385 AIARPIAS
+385 AIAKPIAT
-393 VLGKT
+393 VLSKGE
-398 GAVNERK
+398 AVNERK

-410 SQLNA
+410 SQLQA

-428 LTQPSELAK
+428 LTQPSQIARL
-437 ILKPEFN
+437 LKPEFN
-444 LADANEVYLANFK
+444 LAGANDVYINDFK
-457 RAGTRDSLHAM
+457 RVGVRDSLHAM

-498 PLLDHEVIE
+498 PLLDHQVIE
-507 WANLLPA
+507 WANSLPA

-525 ILKDLARTLVPA
+525 ILKDIARTLVPA

-552 DWLRNELSE
+552 DWLRNELRQV
-561 MTHDLLTDEVAR
+561 THDLLTDEVAR
-573 SRRWFDQHE
+573 SRGWFDQHE
-582 IHRVLAEHKS
+582 IHKILSEHQN
-592 GQDRDSILWPVL
+592 GQDRDSIIWPTL
-604 CLELWARHWID
+604 CLELWARNWL

>member
-12 APNFQSLEAQLTKLE
+12 APSVQSLDAQLTKLE

-54 AAGKQPFE
+54 ASGKQPFE
-62 STDGK
+62 SADGK

-79 RELREVLVSLGHE
+79 RELRETLVSLGHE

-115 HLAGMFAIA
+115 HLTGMFAIA
-124 LFDQVN
+124 LFDQAN

-169 TRTLRKGA
+169 TRTLRKGT
-177 VAEVMQFGYVNAP
+177 VAEVMQFGYINAP
-190 NSAFAEIRQLPP
+190 NSAFTEMEQIPP
-202 ATIAIWHKGDW
+202 ATMAIWHKGDW
-213 SIRTYWQPDYV
+213 SMRTYWQPDYE
-224 TEIQISYQDA
+224 TEIQISYEDA
-234 LEETKNKISAAVE
+234 LLETKNKISAAVE

-268 VTALMAQLSKS
+268 VTALMTQLSKS

-298 ASAVAKYLGTDHHQE
+298 ARAVAKHLGTDHHQE

-341 TFLLAKYACQE
+341 TFLLAKYARKE

-385 AIARPIAS
+385 ALGKPIARA
-393 VLGKT
+393 LGKT
-398 GAVNERK
+398 GAIDERK

-410 SQLNA
+410 SQLQA

-428 LTQPSELAK
+428 LTQPSELAR

-444 LADANEVYLANFK
+444 FSGANDIYLSDFK
-457 RAGTRDSLHAM
+457 RAGARDSLHAM

-507 WANLLPA
+507 WANSLPA
-514 KFKVAGRESKH
+514 KFKVAGRESKY
-525 ILKDLARTLVPA
+525 ILKDIARSLVPA
-537 ELIDRPKMGFAIPRA
+537 ELVDRPKMGFAIPRA
-552 DWLRNELSE
+552 EWLRNELRE
-561 MTHDLLTDEVAR
+561 ITHDLLTDEVAR
-573 SRRWFDQHE
+573 SRGWFDQHE
-582 IHRVLAEHKS
+582 IHRILAEHKS
-592 GQDRDSILWPVL
+592 GQDRDSILWPAL
-604 CLELWARHWID
+604 CLELWARKWL

>member
-1 MCGIAGGVGPS
+1 MCGIAGGIGPS
-12 APNFQSLEAQLTKLE
+12 APSLESLEAQLIKLE

-62 STDGK
+62 SVDSK

-79 RELREVLVSLGHE
+79 RELRETLVSLGHE

-115 HLAGMFAIA
+115 HLRGMFAIA
-124 LFDQVN
+124 LFDQAN

-145 WFSKRADGSIL
+145 WFSKRADGSVL
-156 FASEVKALLAGLP
+156 FASEVKALLAALP
-169 TRTLRKGA
+169 TRTLRTGA
-177 VAEVMQFGYVNAP
+177 IAEVMQFGYISAP
-190 NSAFAEIRQLPP
+190 NSAFTEIRQIPP
-202 ATIAIWHKGDW
+202 ATMAIWHNGDW
-213 SIRTYWQPDYV
+213 SMRTYWQADYE
-224 TEIQISYQDA
+224 TEIQISYEDA
-234 LEETKNKISAAVE
+234 LVETKEKISAAVE

-268 VTALMAQLSKS
+268 VTALMAKLSKS

-291 QYNEAEY
+291 QFNEAEY
-298 ASAVAKYLGTDHHQE
+298 AGAVAKYLGTEHHQE
-313 IVKPDP
+313 IIKPDP

-332 PFADSSYIP
+332 PFADSSFIP
-341 TFLLAKYACQE
+341 TFLLAKYARQE

-385 AIARPIAS
+385 AIARPIALMLS
-393 VLGKT
+393 KS
-398 GAVNERK
+398 GAVNQRK
-405 LKRIV
+405 LKRIAAQLQ
-410 SQLNA
+410 SQ
-415 HPSLAARYASIMS
+415 PSLAARYASIMS
-428 LTQPSELAK
+428 LTQPGQIAIL
-437 ILKPEFN
+437 LKPDFN
-444 LADANEVYLANFK
+444 LATANEMFLADFK
-457 RAGTRDSLHAM
+457 RVGARDSLHAM
-468 IRSDFEHY
+468 IRSDFEYY

-498 PLLDHEVIE
+498 PLLDHDIIE
-507 WANLLPA
+507 WANSLPT

-525 ILKDLARTLVPA
+525 ILKDIARYLVPA
-537 ELIDRPKMGFAIPRA
+537 DLIDRPKMGFAIPRA
-552 DWLRNELSE
+552 EWLRNELRE
-561 MTHDLLTDEVAR
+561 ITHDLLTDEVAR
-573 SRRWFDQHE
+573 SRGWFDQHE
-582 IHRVLAEHKS
+582 IHRILTEHKA
-592 GQDRDSILWPVL
+592 GRDRDSIIWPAL
-604 CLELWARHWID
+604 CLELWARNWL

>member
-1 MCGIAGGVGPS
+1 
-12 APNFQSLEAQLTKLE
+12 
-27 HRGPDD
+27 
-33 RGTYVNQGIA
+33 
-43 LGMCRL
+43 MCRL

-62 STDGK
+62 SADGK

-79 RELREVLVSLGHE
+79 RELREKLVSLGHE
-92 FSGASESEVI
+92 FIGASESEVI
-102 IAAYR
+102 IALYR

-115 HLAGMFAIA
+115 HLIGMFAIA
-124 LFDQVN
+124 LFDQAN
-130 DALVLVRDRVGKKPL
+130 DALVLVRDRVCKKPL

-156 FASEVKALLAGLP
+156 FASEVKALLVGLP
-169 TRTLRKGA
+169 TRTLRNGA

-190 NSAFAEIRQLPP
+190 NSSFAEIRQLPP
-202 ATIAIWHKGDW
+202 STMAIWHKGDW
-213 SIRTYWQPDYV
+213 SMRTYWQPDYE

-298 ASAVAKYLGTDHHQE
+298 ASAVAKHLGTDHHQE

-325 IAASLDQ
+325 IASSLDQ

-341 TFLLAKYACQE
+341 TFLLAKYARQE

-444 LADANEVYLANFK
+444 LAGANEVYLADFK

-483 KADLATMANSLELRS
+483 KADLATMANSLEVRS

-507 WANLLPA
+507 WANSLPA

-525 ILKDLARTLVPA
+525 ILKDIARTLVPA

-561 MTHDLLTDEVAR
+561 ISHDLLTDEVAR
-573 SRRWFDQHE
+573 SRGWFGQHE
-582 IHRVLAEHKS
+582 IHRILAEHKS
-592 GQDRDSILWPVL
+592 GQDRDSILWPAL
-604 CLELWARHWID
+604 CLELWARNWL

>member
-12 APNFQSLEAQLTKLE
+12 APSLQALEAQLTKLE

-33 RGTYVNQGIA
+33 RGTYVNQGIS

-62 STDGK
+62 SADGK

-79 RELREVLVSLGHE
+79 RELREELVALGHE
-92 FSGASESEVI
+92 FIGASESEVI

-115 HLAGMFAIA
+115 HLSGMFAIA
-124 LFDQVN
+124 LFDQAN

-156 FASEVKALLAGLP
+156 FASEVKALLAALP
-169 TRTLRKGA
+169 NRTLRKGV

-190 NSAFAEIRQLPP
+190 NSAFTEVRQLPP
-202 ATIAIWHKGDW
+202 ATMAIWHHGDW
-213 SIRTYWQPDYV
+213 SMRTYWQPDYE
-224 TEIQISYQDA
+224 TEIQISYEDA
-234 LEETKNKISAAVE
+234 LVETKNKIEAAVE
-247 RRLISERPIG
+247 RRLMSERPMG
-257 AFLSGGYDSTV
+257 AFLSGGYDSTI
-268 VTALMAQLSKS
+268 VTALMAKLSS
-279 TVKTYSI
+279 QTVKTYSI

-298 ASAVAKYLGTDHHQE
+298 AGAVAKYLGTDHHQE

-319 ALILQE
+319 TLILQE
-325 IAASLDQ
+325 LAASLDQ

-341 TFLLAKYACQE
+341 TYLLAKYARQE

-367 GYDRYVAAPTMQR
+367 GYDRYVAAPLMQR

-385 AIARPIAS
+385 EFAKPIAALMS
-393 VLGKT
+393 KSGV
-398 GAVNERK
+398 VSERK
-405 LKRIV
+405 VKRII
-410 SQLNA
+410 SQLQA
-415 HPSLAARYASIMS
+415 HPSLATRYTSIMS
-428 LTQPSELAK
+428 LTQPAQ
-437 ILKPEFN
+437 IARFLKPEFN
-444 LADANEVYLANFK
+444 LSGANEIYINDFK
-457 RAGTRDSLHAM
+457 RASARDSLHAM

-498 PLLDHEVIE
+498 PLLDHDVIE
-507 WANLLPA
+507 WANSLPA
-514 KFKVAGRESKH
+514 KFKVAGGKSKN
-525 ILKDLARTLVPA
+525 ILKDIARTLVPA

-552 DWLRNELSE
+552 EWLRNELRQI
-561 MTHDLLTDEVAR
+561 THDLLTDEVAR
-573 SRRWFDQHE
+573 SRGWFDQHE
-582 IHRVLAEHKS
+582 IHKILSEHQS
-592 GQDRDSILWPVL
+592 GQDRDSIIWPAL
-604 CLELWARHWID
+604 CLELWARNWL

>member
-12 APNFQSLEAQLTKLE
+12 APSLQALEAQLTKLE

-33 RGTYVNQGIA
+33 RGTYVNQGIS

-62 STDGK
+62 SSDGK

-79 RELREVLVSLGHE
+79 RQLREELVAQGHE
-92 FSGASESEVI
+92 FVGASESEVI

-115 HLAGMFAIA
+115 HLSGMFAIA
-124 LFDQVN
+124 LFDQAN

-156 FASEVKALLAGLP
+156 FASEVKALLAALP
-169 TRTLRKGA
+169 DRTLRKGV
-177 VAEVMQFGYVNAP
+177 VAEVMQFGFVNAP
-190 NSAFAEIRQLPP
+190 NSAFTEVRQLPP
-202 ATIAIWHKGDW
+202 ATMAIWHHGDW
-213 SIRTYWQPDYV
+213 SMRTYWQPDYE
-224 TEIQISYQDA
+224 TEIQISYEEA
-234 LEETKNKISAAVE
+234 LVETQNKIEAAVS

-268 VTALMAQLSKS
+268 VTALMAKLSDQK
-279 TVKTYSI
+279 VKTFSI

-298 ASAVAKYLGTDHHQE
+298 AGAVAKYLGTDHHQE
-313 IVKPDP
+313 IVKPRP
-319 ALILQE
+319 ALILQDL
-325 IAASLDQ
+325 AASLDQ

-341 TFLLAKYACQE
+341 TYLLAKYASEE

-367 GYDRYVAAPTMQR
+367 GYDRYVAAPLMQR

-385 AIARPIAS
+385 AIAKPIAGIMS
-393 VLGKT
+393 KSGV
-398 GAVNERK
+398 VSERK
-405 LKRIV
+405 MKRII
-410 SQLNA
+410 SQLQA
-415 HPSLAARYASIMS
+415 HPSLADRYTSIMS
-428 LTQPSELAK
+428 LTQPSQIARL
-437 ILKPEFN
+437 LKPEFN
-444 LADANEVYLANFK
+444 LAGANEIYVSDFRRSDA
-457 RAGTRDSLHAM
+457 RDSLHKM

-498 PLLDHEVIE
+498 PLLDHQVIE
-507 WANLLPA
+507 WANSLPA

-525 ILKDLARTLVPA
+525 ILKDIARSLVPA

-552 DWLRNELSE
+552 DWLRNELRQV
-561 MTHDLLTDEVAR
+561 THDLLTDEVAR
-573 SRRWFDQHE
+573 SRGWFDQHE
-582 IHRVLAEHKS
+582 IHKILSEHQS
-592 GQDRDSILWPVL
+592 GQDRDSIIWPAL
-604 CLELWARHWID
+604 CLELWARNWL

>member
-12 APNFQSLEAQLTKLE
+12 APSLQSLEAQLTKLE

-33 RGTYVNQGIA
+33 RGTYVNQGIS

-79 RELREVLVSLGHE
+79 RQLREELVALGHE
-92 FSGASESEVI
+92 FFGASESEVI

-107 QYGPDFPN
+107 QFGPDFPN
-115 HLAGMFAIA
+115 HLMGMFAIA
-124 LFDQVN
+124 LFDQAN
-130 DALVLVRDRVGKKPL
+130 DALVVVRDRVGKKPL
-145 WFSKRADGSIL
+145 WFSKQADGSIL
-156 FASEVKALLAGLP
+156 FASEVKALLAALP
-169 TRTLRKGA
+169 NKTLRKGV

-190 NSAFAEIRQLPP
+190 NSAFTEVRQLPP
-202 ATIAIWHKGDW
+202 ATMAIWHHGDW
-213 SIRTYWQPDYV
+213 SMRTYWQPDYE
-224 TEIQISYQDA
+224 TEIKISYEDA
-234 LEETKNKISAAVE
+234 LIETKKKIEPAVE
-247 RRLISERPIG
+247 RRLISERPMG

-268 VTALMAQLSKS
+268 VTALMAKLSSQK
-279 TVKTYSI
+279 VKTYSI

-298 ASAVAKYLGTDHHQE
+298 AGAVATYLGTDHHQE

-325 IAASLDQ
+325 LAASLDQ

-341 TFLLAKYACQE
+341 TYLLAKYARQE

-367 GYDRYVAAPTMQR
+367 GYDRYVAAPLMQH

-385 AIARPIAS
+385 TIAKPIAAVMS
-393 VLGKT
+393 KT
-398 GAVNERK
+398 GFVSERK
-405 LKRIV
+405 MKRII
-410 SQLNA
+410 SQLQA

-428 LTQPSELAK
+428 MTQPSQIARL
-437 ILKPEFN
+437 LKPEFN
-444 LADANEVYLANFK
+444 LTGANDVYISDFK
-457 RAGTRDSLHAM
+457 RAGVRDSLHAM

-498 PLLDHEVIE
+498 PLLDHDVIE
-507 WANLLPA
+507 WANSLPS

-525 ILKDLARTLVPA
+525 ILKDIARTLVPA

-552 DWLRNELSE
+552 EWLRNELRQI
-561 MTHDLLTDEVAR
+561 THDLLTDEVAR
-573 SRRWFDQHE
+573 SRGWFDQHE
-582 IHRVLAEHKS
+582 IHKILSEHQS
-592 GQDRDSILWPVL
+592 GQDRDSIIWPAV
-604 CLELWARHWID
+604 CLELWARNWL